1 MRFLFIDS
9 VHLYKEEFDTLCNFQ
24 IFTYLLVFHPY
35 YRIRIQRTQSANNHG
50 QLKKYGRTQRT
61 FFMERGREELLV
73 DQCCKYCHFDRWSK
87 FVIWTYW
94 FEKSWNL
101 SNRFILKYRKIPQN
115 VVIWRIF
122 FVQLQTQNT
131 KADSRNM
138 EELKELHGEGGSD
151 VFTSTRHVNPN
162 AVSIVILTW

>member
-1 MRFLFIDS
+1 MFYVMLRWFIHENRLFHIISFLFIDS
-9 VHLYKEEFDTLCNFQ
+9 VPFYKEEFDTLCNLQ

-87 FVIWTYW
+87 
-94 FEKSWNL
+94 
-101 SNRFILKYRKIPQN
+101 ILMI
-115 VVIWRIF
+115 
-122 FVQLQTQNT
+122 
-131 KADSRNM
+131 
-138 EELKELHGEGGSD
+138 
-151 VFTSTRHVNPN
+151 
-162 AVSIVILTW
+162 